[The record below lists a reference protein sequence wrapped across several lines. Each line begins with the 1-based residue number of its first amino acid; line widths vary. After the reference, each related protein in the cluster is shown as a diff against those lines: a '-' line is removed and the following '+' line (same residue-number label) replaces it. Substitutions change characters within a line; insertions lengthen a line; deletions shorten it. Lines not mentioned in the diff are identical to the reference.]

1 VPGFPGGIAM
11 NVSDILTQSRI
22 DLAMPAASKKRALE
36 GLSELIAKDTN
47 LNSTVVFQSLIDR
60 ERIGSTGIGENIA
73 IPHGR
78 LKGLDKPIGAFTILD
93 QLVDFDSID
102 QKPVNLIFALLVPEE
117 ATDEHLQLLAQLAK
131 IFSDHRAK
139 EKLLGAS
146 SPENALLLFKEFIAN
161 QAAA

>member
-1 VPGFPGGIAM
+1 MKV
-11 NVSDILTQSRI
+11 NDILTPARI
-22 DLAMPAASKKRALE
+22 DLAMRGASKKRALE
-36 GLSELIAKDTN
+36 GLSELIASDTR

-78 LKGLDKPIGAFTILD
+78 LKGLDKPIGAFAILES
-93 QLVDFDSID
+93 QIDFDSID
-102 QKPVNLIFALLVPEE
+102 QKPVNLVFALLVPEE

-131 IFSDHRAK
+131 IFSNHQAK

-146 SPENALLLFKEFIAN
+146 SPENALLLFKEFNAN
-161 QAAA
+161 QAVA

>member
-1 VPGFPGGIAM
+1 MKV
-11 NVSDILTQSRI
+11 NDILTPARI
-22 DLAMPAASKKRALE
+22 ELAMRAASKKRALE
-36 GLSELIAKDTN
+36 GLSELIAADTN

-78 LKGLDKPIGAFTILD
+78 LKGLDQPVGAFTILE
-93 QLVDFDSID
+93 QQIDFDAID
-102 QKPVNLIFALLVPEE
+102 QKPVNIIFALVVPEE

-131 IFSDHRAK
+131 IFSNKEAK

-146 SPENALLLFKEFIAN
+146 SPEEALLLFKEFNAN
-161 QAAA
+161 QAVA